1 MNNFDQHS
9 EQFIVRYLRNE
20 LNQQEV
26 DELMNWVNS
35 SPVNRKVFEDF
46 SAVWEVSA
54 KGSVACSIDVDCDW
68 QKFKS
73 RVFDTTDRSINSS
86 YNWLAIAAS
95 FVFIV
100 FAVSLYLF
108 INGVSG
114 NNLTTYASGD
124 LVKTVVLPD
133 SSTLILNKNSE
144 IQFSENYLSERIV
157 TLRGEAFF
165 DILKRSNSDFK
176 VVTSQGFVKVLGT
189 RFEVNSEES
198 SHLFEVKV
206 ERGKVLMS
214 ANDKSIVLSSGMSG
228 VLVDENIE
236 LKDSFDS
243 SDLNWKSSLVVF
255 KSASLVEVVEQL
267 KISYSTFDTYQILSS
282 DDTTRVTT
290 IFENQTFE
298 EVVQELSAHFGK
310 KMTINNRTL
319 IISN

>member
-35 SPVNRKVFEDF
+35 SSVNRKVFEDF

-68 QKFKS
+68 QKFKT
-73 RVFDTTDRSINSS
+73 RVFETKDRSINSS
-86 YNWLAIAAS
+86 YNWLGIAAS

-100 FAVSLYLF
+100 LAVSIYLL
-108 INGVSG
+108 V
-114 NNLTTYASGD
+114 NNFSSNNSTYASGNQ
-124 LVKTVVLPD
+124 VKTIVLPD
-133 SSTLILNKNSE
+133 STTLILNSNSE
-144 IQFSENYLSERIV
+144 IQFSTDYLSERVV
-157 TLRGEAFF
+157 TLKGEAFF
-165 DILKRSNSDFK
+165 NVLKRSESDFK
-176 VVTSQGFVKVLGT
+176 VVASNGFVKVLGT
-189 RFEVNSEES
+189 RFVVNTNEVND
-198 SHLFEVKV
+198 LFEVKV

-214 ANDKSIVLSSGMSG
+214 SGDQSIVLTAGMEG
-228 VLVDENIE
+228 VLNDETIDVNN
-236 LKDSFDS
+236 SFDAKEIE
-243 SDLNWKSSLVVF
+243 WKSSRIVF

-267 KISYSTFDTYQILSS
+267 KISYSTFDNYQILSS
-282 DDTTRVTT
+282 DNTTRVTT
-290 IFENQTFE
+290 VFENQTFD

-310 KMTINNRTL
+310 KITLDNRTL